1 MVGTPSQAASAI
13 RHCLLYLLRDAVEAG
28 LPMSALH
35 IRLAIAELEAEGGT
49 EPGFEPTLLDLDDDA
64 SPH

>member
-1 MVGTPSQAASAI
+1 
-13 RHCLLYLLRDAVEAG
+13 
-28 LPMSALH
+28 MSALH

-64 SPH
+64 STH